1 MHNETKMLK
10 IKTKATRAK
19 NLYIQVVEEIKHAI
33 FNEDILPGQ
42 SLPNETELSLQMDVS
57 RPVIREALRVL
68 QTQGFL
74 EVRRGNRGGTYV
86 TDLNGI
92 SISDNLEDLMKM
104 GKVSVKDLIDAR
116 LLIEP
121 EVCRLAAVKAD
132 PVQLDQLKIF
142 LNKTAKAT
150 NNTARLESNMDFHR
164 CIVTIANN
172 PIYTRTTT
180 IIMDFLE
187 NFIRSVKPADIYI
200 HNDHDHVDIYDA
212 ISKKQPNLA
221 FSLSKLHIEGMQ
233 DALILMET
241 QWLQSIKK

>member
-1 MHNETKMLK
+1 MLK
-10 IKTKATRAK
+10 TKTKATRAK

-33 FNEDILPGQ
+33 FNEDVLPGQ

-86 TDLNGI
+86 TDLNEI

-121 EVCRLAAVKAD
+121 EVTRLAAVKANQA
-132 PVQLDQLKIF
+132 QLDQLKTF
-142 LNKTAKAT
+142 VDKTAKAT
-150 NNTARLESNMDFHR
+150 SNTARLESNIDFHR

-172 PIYTRTTT
+172 PIYTRTMT
-180 IIMDFLE
+180 IITDFLE
-187 NFIRSVKPADIYI
+187 NFIKSVKPAEVYI
-200 HNDHDHVDIYDA
+200 HNDHDHVEIYDA
-212 ISKKQPNLA
+212 ISNRQQELS
-221 FSLSKLHIEGMQ
+221 FSLSKQHIKGIQEE
-233 DALILMET
+233 LILMET